1 MCHHGGGK
9 STLLTDVAGETKRT
23 ETSVSILNL
32 APGTLYDIRVF
43 TVSAPGFQTPSAVL
57 HLRTAQCSESDPR
70 AEKGDGYPTIR
81 AYSAKSNTTISVP
94 TAPAMAREHSGGHP
108 LGRRG
113 TTGRKQAPANLVLE
127 SQAAAQYDDAQRSS
141 DDEVAGTLAQ
151 LSERF
156 QKVQQDNEIAENQ
169 IVEEEEEFEAAL
181 RELECQRDELK
192 QKVKERDEQ
201 SSELRKQVHKLESES
216 RAKQNERA
224 KKERQLQQ
232 KENQHKRRRDE
243 ISTWDEQTSTMKEEM
258 SFVEKQQVA
267 IEERT
272 ASEIRNL
279 RKKIEDEQRDV
290 RLLDEENKE
299 KALQIKALEEER
311 TRLNEDEETDES
323 READRLDRE
332 RDLLWQDRQHN
343 LITTYSQVCHAHSQA
358 LKQFEIA
365 RERLTIYENIRRAN
379 ASSAYA
385 PPPLDLEAIRKGMR
399 PRRTRQ
405 RGSLASSVS
414 SPLSNHPAIEPYSS
428 NAPFHQQSTNASP
441 TFLGPAFFNMKNGM
455 TLVTPAEEP
464 VTTPEEVDALTGGAP
479 MSPRADALLPAN
491 LLGDESADDEAD
503 NDMTSP
509 GQPAAADSHQMPFPS
524 IGPSSLIGNAQ
535 GSPSPVSSSS
545 RSFSSPR
552 ESVNNALDSDRRSL
566 QSGRISVD
574 QPDVAENS
582 QSASRKLTTLFSFNR
597 QRGKTLADVPPMLGS
612 LKQGESQSFPR
623 NFGDS
628 VESDAAQRRRRGYSG
643 NWPFPMTNL
652 LPRASTGAT
661 KSSDP
666 ARLATTRGRF
676 PNPFSGLGKSSASTP
691 AYDPFAMRS
700 DSFDASITGGLR
712 GDALSSRPSSIYS
725 FDNLPR
731 PSTESQFR
739 AWGSHDRSNLRGSPL
754 APDWSA
760 SQTWSQ
766 SHSRRPS
773 VQYGSTSNLSLAA
786 PIDEDF
792 LDPSRETQRPLQ
804 APIGTRPTSSHRP
817 LTPKLNP
824 AAPSFTTQFFA
835 RRADKNKEKAKLKA
849 GEKATPELGP
859 EDASPP
865 DSRKSKDTQ
874 SLATN
879 ASTVESRESLERTT
893 SGQSGGTPAETTPAK
908 ETFIQKLITRKSSS
922 SKFSV
927 GSWKEKG
934 LFAPKKGE
942 PTTPG
947 ELDEDGITSD
957 QQLGKSTEST
967 STTPIAE
974 KEERP
979 KGNKSTLSWSFM
991 GRRRKGPKEDLAAS
1005 EVSESSERA
1014 SEVGD
1019 DDIAEEVES

>member
-1 MCHHGGGK
+1 
-9 STLLTDVAGETKRT
+9 LLTVIAGETKRT
-23 ETSVSILNL
+23 ETTVSILNL
-32 APGTLYDIRVF
+32 VPGTLYDIRVF

-57 HLRTAQCSESDPR
+57 HLRTAQCSKSDPQIDNS
-70 AEKGDGYPTIR
+70 DGYPTIR
-81 AYSAKSNTTISVP
+81 AYSAKSNAAISPP
-94 TAPAMAREHSGGHP
+94 TAPAMAREHSGGQP
-108 LGRRG
+108 MGRRG
-113 TTGRKQAPANLVLE
+113 TTGKNKSPANLVLE
-127 SQAAAQYDDAQRSS
+127 SQAVSQYDDSQRSS
-141 DDEVAGTLAQ
+141 DEEVAGTLAQ

-156 QKVQQDNEIAENQ
+156 QKVQQDNEITENQ
-169 IVEEEEEFEAAL
+169 ILEEEEEFEAAL

-243 ISTWDEQTSTMKEEM
+243 ISTWDEQISTMEEEI
-258 SFVEKQQVA
+258 SFVEKQQAA

-279 RKKIEDEQRDV
+279 RKKIEDEQREV
-290 RLLDEENKE
+290 RLLDEENQE

-311 TRLNEDEETDES
+311 TRLNEDEETEES
-323 READRLDRE
+323 READRVDRE
-332 RDLLWQDRQHN
+332 RDLLWQERQHN
-343 LITTYSQVCHAHSQA
+343 LGITYSNICHAHNQA

-365 RERLTIYENIRRAN
+365 RERLTLCENIRRAN

-385 PPPLDLEAIRKGMR
+385 PPPPLDLEAIRKGMR

-414 SPLSNHPAIEPYSS
+414 SPMSNHPAIDSYSS
-428 NAPFHQQSTNASP
+428 NPSFHQQTTSASP
-441 TFLGPAFFNMKNGM
+441 TFSGPSFFNLKNGM
-455 TLVTPAEEP
+455 TLITPAEEP
-464 VTTPEEVDALTGGAP
+464 VMTPEEADVLTGGAP

-491 LLGDESADDEAD
+491 LLGDESTDDEAV
-503 NDMTSP
+503 NETTSP
-509 GQPAAADSHQMPFPS
+509 GQPAAAESKQMPFPS
-524 IGPSSLIGNAQ
+524 IGPSSLMGDAQ

-545 RSFSSPR
+545 QSFSSPR
-552 ESVNNALDSDRRSL
+552 ESLNNALDFDRRSL
-566 QSGRISVD
+566 QSGRISVE
-574 QPDVAENS
+574 QPDVVENP
-582 QSASRKLTTLFSFNR
+582 QSASRKLTTLFSFSR
-597 QRGKTLADVPPMLGS
+597 QRGKTLADGPPTLGS

-628 VESDAAQRRRRGYSG
+628 VDSLAAQRRRRGYSG

-652 LPRASTGAT
+652 LPRGSAGAT
-661 KSSDP
+661 GGKSSEP

-676 PNPFSGLGKSSASTP
+676 PNPFSGLGKSSVSTP
-691 AYDPFAMRS
+691 AYDPFATRS
-700 DSFDASITGGLR
+700 DSFDASIGGGLR

-731 PSTESQFR
+731 PSTESQFH
-739 AWGSHDRSNLRGSPL
+739 AWGSHERSNLRGSPL

-760 SQTWSQ
+760 SQTWSRSQ
-766 SHSRRPS
+766 SRRPS
-773 VQYGSTSNLSLAA
+773 LQYGSTSNLSLGAH
-786 PIDEDF
+786 IDEDF
-792 LDPSRETQRPLQ
+792 LEPPRETQRPLQ
-804 APIGTRPTSSHRP
+804 APIGTRPTSSQRP

-849 GEKATPELGP
+849 GEKGTPELGP

-865 DSRKSKDTQ
+865 DSRKSRDTQ

-879 ASTVESRESLERTT
+879 GSTAESRESLERTA
-893 SGQSGGTPAETTPAK
+893 SGQSGGMPVETTPSK
-908 ETFIQKLITRKSSS
+908 ETFIHKLITRKSSS
-922 SKFSV
+922 SKFS
-927 GSWKEKG
+927 SYKG
-934 LFAPKKGE
+934 LFPSKKGE
-942 PTTPG
+942 PSTPG

-957 QQLGKSTEST
+957 QQFGKSIEST
-967 STTPIAE
+967 STTPITE

-979 KGNKSTLSWSFM
+979 RGNKSTLSWSFM
-991 GRRRKGPKEDLAAS
+991 GKRRKGPKEDLAAS

-1014 SEVGD
+1014 SEAGD

>member
-1 MCHHGGGK
+1 M
-9 STLLTDVAGETKRT
+9 
-23 ETSVSILNL
+23 
-32 APGTLYDIRVF
+32 
-43 TVSAPGFQTPSAVL
+43 
-57 HLRTAQCSESDPR
+57 
-70 AEKGDGYPTIR
+70 
-81 AYSAKSNTTISVP
+81 
-94 TAPAMAREHSGGHP
+94 
-108 LGRRG
+108 GRRG
-113 TTGRKQAPANLVLE
+113 TTGRKQSPANLVLE
-127 SQAAAQYDDAQRSS
+127 TQAAAQYDDSQRSS
-141 DDEVAGTLAQ
+141 DEEVAGTLAH

-156 QKVQQDNEIAENQ
+156 QKVQQDNDIAEIQ
-169 IVEEEEEFEAAL
+169 ILEEEEEFEAASK
-181 RELECQRDELK
+181 ELECQRDELK

-232 KENQHKRRRDE
+232 KENQNKRRRDE
-243 ISTWDEQTSTMKEEM
+243 ISTWDEQISIMEDEI
-258 SFVEKQQVA
+258 SSVEKQQA
-267 IEERT
+267 SIEERT

-279 RKKIEDEQRDV
+279 RKKIDDEQREV

-311 TRLNEDEETDES
+311 TRLNEDEETEES
-323 READRLDRE
+323 READRVDRE
-332 RDLLWQDRQHN
+332 RDLFWHERQQN
-343 LITTYSQVCHAHSQA
+343 LINTYSHICHAHGQA

-365 RERLTIYENIRRAN
+365 RERLTMYENIRRAN
-379 ASSAYA
+379 ANSAYA
-385 PPPLDLEAIRKGMR
+385 PPPPLDLEAIRKGMR
-399 PRRTRQ
+399 PRRNRQ

-414 SPLSNHPAIEPYSS
+414 SPMSNHPTIEPYSANTS
-428 NAPFHQQSTNASP
+428 FHQQTASVSP
-441 TFLGPAFFNMKNGM
+441 TFSGPSFFNLKNGM
-455 TLVTPAEEP
+455 TLIAPAEEQ
-464 VTTPEEVDALTGGAP
+464 VTTPEEVDAFTGGAP

-503 NDMTSP
+503 NEMASP
-509 GQPAAADSHQMPFPS
+509 AQAAATESKHTPFPS
-524 IGPSSLIGNAQ
+524 FGPSSLTADAQ
-535 GSPSPVSSSS
+535 GPPSPVSSSS

-552 ESVNNALDSDRRSL
+552 ESLNNARESLNNALDPDRRSL
-566 QSGRISVD
+566 QSGHVSVS
-574 QPDVAENS
+574 QPEVAENP
-582 QSASRKLTTLFSFNR
+582 QSASRKLTGLFSFNR
-597 QRGKTLADVPPMLGS
+597 QRGKTLADGPPMLGS

-628 VESDAAQRRRRGYSG
+628 VDSLAAQRRRRGYSG

-652 LPRASTGAT
+652 LPRGTAAATGG

-666 ARLATTRGRF
+666 ARLATPRGRF

-691 AYDPFAMRS
+691 AYDPFAARS
-700 DSFDASITGGLR
+700 DSFDASMVGGLR

-739 AWGSHDRSNLRGSPL
+739 AWGSQDRSNLRGSPL
-754 APDWSA
+754 ADWSA
-760 SQTWSQ
+760 SQTWSRSQ
-766 SHSRRPS
+766 SRRPS
-773 VQYGSTSNLSLAA
+773 VQYGSTSNLSLGAHV
-786 PIDEDF
+786 DEDF

-804 APIGTRPTSSHRP
+804 APIGTRPTSSQRP

-835 RRADKNKEKAKLKA
+835 RRADKNKEKAKLRA

-874 SLATN
+874 SLVTN
-879 ASTVESRESLERTT
+879 DSTAESRESLERTT
-893 SGQSGGTPAETTPAK
+893 SGQSVGTPTETTPAK

-942 PTTPG
+942 PSTPG
-947 ELDEDGITSD
+947 ELDEDGTAIE
-957 QQLGKSTEST
+957 QQLGKSADST
-967 STTPIAE
+967 SSTPVAE

-979 KGNKSTLSWSFM
+979 KSNKSALSWSFI

-1014 SEVGD
+1014 SEAGD
-1019 DDIAEEVES
+1019 DDIAEEAES

>member
-1 MCHHGGGK
+1 
-9 STLLTDVAGETKRT
+9 
-23 ETSVSILNL
+23 VSILNL

-43 TVSAPGFQTPSAVL
+43 TVSAPGFQTPSTVL
-57 HLRTAQCSESDPR
+57 HLRTAQCSKSDPQTFTS
-70 AEKGDGYPTIR
+70 DGYPTIR
-81 AYSAKSNTTISVP
+81 AYSAKSNITISSP

-108 LGRRG
+108 MGRRG
-113 TTGRKQAPANLVLE
+113 TTGKKPSPANLVLE
-127 SQAAAQYDDAQRSS
+127 SQPVAQYDDSQRSS
-141 DDEVAGTLAQ
+141 DEEIAGTLAQ

-169 IVEEEEEFEAAL
+169 ILEEEEEFEAAL

-243 ISTWDEQTSTMKEEM
+243 ISTWDEQITTMKEEM
-258 SFVEKQQVA
+258 SFVEKQQTA
-267 IEERT
+267 IQERT

-279 RKKIEDEQRDV
+279 RKKIEDEQREV

-311 TRLNEDEETDES
+311 TRLNEDEETEES
-323 READRLDRE
+323 READRLDQE
-332 RDLLWQDRQHN
+332 RDLLWQERQHN
-343 LITTYSQVCHAHSQA
+343 LGITYSNICHAHNQA

-365 RERLTIYENIRRAN
+365 RERLTLCENIRRAN
-379 ASSAYA
+379 ANSAYA
-385 PPPLDLEAIRKGMR
+385 PPPPLDLEAIRKGMR

-414 SPLSNHPAIEPYSS
+414 SPMSNHPVVDSYAS
-428 NAPFHQQSTNASP
+428 NPSFHQQTTSASP
-441 TFLGPAFFNMKNGM
+441 TFSGPAFFNLKNGM
-455 TLVTPAEEP
+455 TLITPAEEP

-491 LLGDESADDEAD
+491 LLGDESADDEVT
-503 NDMTSP
+503 NETTLP
-509 GQPAAADSHQMPFPS
+509 GLPAAAESKQMPFPS
-524 IGPSSLIGNAQ
+524 IGPSSMIGDAQ

-545 RSFSSPR
+545 QSFSSPR
-552 ESVNNALDSDRRSL
+552 ESLNNALEPDRRSL
-566 QSGRISVD
+566 QSGSISVE
-574 QPDVAENS
+574 QPDVVENP
-582 QSASRKLTTLFSFNR
+582 QSASRKLTTLFSFSR
-597 QRGKTLADVPPMLGS
+597 QRGKTLADGPPTLGS

-628 VESDAAQRRRRGYSG
+628 VDSLAAQRRRRGYSG

-652 LPRASTGAT
+652 LPRGSVGAT
-661 KSSDP
+661 GGKSSDQ

-676 PNPFSGLGKSSASTP
+676 PNPFSGLGKSSASMP
-691 AYDPFAMRS
+691 AYDPFATRS
-700 DSFDASITGGLR
+700 DSFDASIGAGLR
-712 GDALSSRPSSIYS
+712 GDPLSSRPSSIYS

-760 SQTWSQ
+760 SQTWSRSQ
-766 SHSRRPS
+766 SRRPS
-773 VQYGSTSNLSLAA
+773 IQYGSTSNLSLGAH
-786 PIDEDF
+786 IDEDF
-792 LDPSRETQRPLQ
+792 LEPSRETQRPLQ
-804 APIGTRPTSSHRP
+804 APIGTRPTSSQRP

-849 GEKATPELGP
+849 GDKGTPELGP

-865 DSRKSKDTQ
+865 DSRKSRDTQ

-879 ASTVESRESLERTT
+879 GTAESRESLERTT
-893 SGQSGGTPAETTPAK
+893 SGQSGGTPVETTPAK
-908 ETFIQKLITRKSSS
+908 ETILQRLITRKSSS
-922 SKFSV
+922 GKF
-927 GSWKEKG
+927 GSYKG
-934 LFAPKKGE
+934 LFPSKKGE
-942 PTTPG
+942 PSTPG
-947 ELDEDGITSD
+947 ELDEDGTASD
-957 QQLGKSTEST
+957 QQLGKSIEST
-967 STTPIAE
+967 SSTPAIE

-979 KGNKSTLSWSFM
+979 KGNKSALSWNFM
-991 GRRRKGPKEDLAAS
+991 SRKRKGPKEDLAAS

-1019 DDIAEEVES
+1019 DDIGEEVVS